1 MDLSDPTGVG
11 PSPER
16 SYRESR
22 ALFEKVEILFL
33 LAAVL
38 GCVVTLIHVALLAPL
53 PYQLDF
59 GEGPMLGVAVRVAQ
73 GLGAYPPATQ
83 LPYVFSPYG
92 PLPYYLGGLCVK
104 LFGVSFTAPRLLV
117 VGSGIWCA
125 VLIALKGGNNN
136 DDLILQGFVQEYGP
150 TVIAAPTTTGF
161 NRVAWVMPFVAL
173 ALGIAFV
180 VYVVRSWKNRPA
192 PALADGIVIP
202 RGNEDDLD
210 EFRQKARKETDL

>member
-11 PSPER
+11 PNPER

-117 VGSGIWCA
+117 AASGIWCA
-125 VLIALKGGNNN
+125 VISRFWCATGAAHGWSAWDSASSTCHNRWLRRGYPSIAQTSS
-136 DDLILQGFVQEYGP
+136 DS
-150 TVIAAPTTTGF
+150 
-161 NRVAWVMPFVAL
+161 
-173 ALGIAFV
+173 
-180 VYVVRSWKNRPA
+180 RSP
-192 PALADGIVIP
+192 
-202 RGNEDDLD
+202 
-210 EFRQKARKETDL
+210 